1 MFLINSRLGLFTATH
16 PSSQSKSGHR
26 GGHSFF
32 RSYGVIMPSSLTIV
46 LSIALVCS
54 TCLPVSVLVRA
65 PNILPRGFSRKH
77 GITDFSAFASSSRLR
92 LKPCGFTYMESY
104 SLSRG
109 HPEPRPAILLRHP
122 IGQTNVSG
130 TGISTCCASTTPRGL
145 ALAPD

>member
-1 MFLINSRLGLFTATH
+1 MINSRLGLFTATLF
-16 PSSQSKSGHR
+16 SSRSKSGHQ

-32 RSYGVIMPSSLTIV
+32 RSYGVIMPSSLTMV

-65 PNILPRGFSRKH
+65 PNILPRSFSRKH
-77 GITDFSAFASSSRLR
+77 GITDFSTIASSSRLS
-92 LKPCGFTYMESY
+92 LKPCGFTYMEAY
-104 SLSRG
+104 LLSRG
-109 HPEPRPAILLRHP
+109 HPEPRPAILLRHS

-130 TGISTCCASTTPRGL
+130 TGMSACCASTTPRGL